1 MVKEWKRWKKIQA
14 VRPLQSAPLRHRQPA
29 CPFSPQ
35 TPASA
40 ETRKRSRSGSAW
52 QRAGVQWVETMS
64 FVAQAARGGGLGDAG
79 KKVLDRVKT
88 KQNKKETEEHKK
100 VLSRQHSRA
109 TKDPDRGL
117 CDRSKY

>member
-1 MVKEWKRWKKIQA
+1 MEEVEKDTSRSTVTECS
-14 VRPLQSAPLRHRQPA
+14 PETPPA
-29 CPFSPQ
+29 CLSLFSPN
-35 TPASA
+35 PSIG
-40 ETRKRSRSGSAW
+40 RN
-52 QRAGVQWVETMS
+52 
-64 FVAQAARGGGLGDAG
+64 AQAQQKRQRVATRRRTVGRNNELCCPSGKGGGLGDAG